1 MTKTVLV
8 TGVRAPSAAHA
19 ARLLA
24 DGGLTVYATDSLD
37 NVLTR
42 RSRAVHLTLR
52 HPSPRTDYIAFRT
65 WLAEA
70 VERHNI
76 DLIFPTCEEVLHLAR
91 ATKELGISRKLFAP
105 DVDVVLAHHDKFA
118 FVETMRRIGMP
129 APKTRLIRS
138 QSSLEAVLDEAPD
151 LVFKPALSRF
161 ASRVLIRPTAERAA
175 RLRPSAEDPWVA
187 QEALTG
193 PEICIYIVA
202 RRGHLCGVSAYRS
215 LHRAGIGAG
224 ICFEPVSDPRIMAF
238 AKKFAAASS
247 WTGQAAFDCI
257 DTEQGLVPIECN
269 PRSTS
274 GIHFFTDGP
283 AFVSALKGSTMVL
296 PEEDI
301 LQVVPAMLTFGF
313 SQALARGDL
322 KAWGRD
328 LLRARSATRY
338 AAPGVISTASCLV
351 EIALGAIRR
360 RQSLAEASTYDIEWD
375 AEAARYL

>member
-19 ARLLA
+19 ARLLS
-24 DGGLTVYATDSLD
+24 DGGMTVYAADSLD
-37 NVLTR
+37 NTLTR
-42 RSRAVHLTLR
+42 RSRNIHLTLR
-52 HPSPRTDYIAFRT
+52 HPSPRTDYVAFRN
-65 WLAEA
+65 WLSEA

-129 APKTRLIRS
+129 APKTRLLRS
-138 QSSLEAVLDEAPD
+138 TEALAALCDEAPD

-161 ASRVLIRPTAERAA
+161 AFRVHIRPTPERAA
-175 RLRPSAEDPWVA
+175 RLTPSREDPWVA
-187 QEALTG
+187 QEALSG
-193 PEICIYIVA
+193 PEICIYIMA
-202 RRGHLCGVSAYRS
+202 RRGQVCAVSAYRS
-215 LHRAGIGAG
+215 LHRAGSGAG
-224 ICFEPVSDPRIMAF
+224 ICFEPVIDARIDAF
-238 AKKFAAASS
+238 AKKFAAASN

-257 DTEQGLVPIECN
+257 DTDAGLVPIECN

-283 AFVSALKGSTMVL
+283 AFVAALRGGARAIPDSKSL
-296 PEEDI
+296 QI
-301 LQVVPAMLTFGF
+301 LPAMLTFGLA
-313 SQALARGDL
+313 QAVAEGRLR
-322 KAWGRD
+322 AWGRD
-328 LLRARSATRY
+328 IMRAHSAMAY
-338 AAPGVISTASCLV
+338 AAPGFLSTASCLT

-360 RQSLAEASTYDIEWD
+360 RQSLAEASTFDSEWN